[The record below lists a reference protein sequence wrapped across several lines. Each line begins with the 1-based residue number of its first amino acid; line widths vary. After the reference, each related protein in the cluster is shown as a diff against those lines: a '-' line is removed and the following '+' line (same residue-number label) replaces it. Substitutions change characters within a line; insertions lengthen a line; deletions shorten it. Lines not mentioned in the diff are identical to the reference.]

1 MFILNWILDNL
12 HHPWSSVITP
22 YGAWF
27 SYALASYALYVFY
40 LWVSQKPKNAGLHER
55 VRWIEWKNK
64 LPFFGIK
71 SQAMPANIENL
82 TTAERKVYDAYKAA
96 IANGCTPDKKSYDH
110 YLKYVH
116 YAGDTDQK
124 LMTNVSWLVLGILGS
139 LEMAVLVQM
148 LIDIL
153 LAGGMSAD
161 DAKLYGLIGGLF
173 LGAISAV
180 VVHQAAHAIYKKHKI
195 STAYDEFLTQKGK
208 REDIKQLGIDDKDQ
222 VNTGLSDAYQILS
235 RASPTD
241 VTNYGVNSKIPNS
254 VLITFV
260 LILAIL
266 VGSFGVRY
274 ATYVSQF
281 SEVNCQEE
289 YVDDSDAQE
298 VCKQDNLLKANQK
311 DNGLMP
317 VLTGNALFSVL
328 YVFLLFGL
336 YIYSYKRSFLSANS
350 EKAYKKIN
358 GNVSGFDSIKEE
370 IDKAIVSADSIRG
383 LYAEAYAKKRNNDLP
398 DRYFIQ
404 YLSEDCSKKN
414 TCDWECVEN
423 YLREN
428 KHV

>member
-1 MFILNWILDNL
+1 MNWILANI
-12 HHPWSSVITP
+12 HHPWSAVITP

-27 SYALASYALYVFY
+27 TYVLISYALYVFY
-40 LWVSQKPKNAGLHER
+40 LWVSQKPKTAGLHER

-82 TTAERKVYDAYKAA
+82 TTAERNVYNDYKAA

-124 LMTNVSWLVLGILGS
+124 LMTNVSWLILAILGS

-153 LAGGMSAD
+153 LSGGMSAD
-161 DAKLYGLIGGLF
+161 DAKLYGLIGGLV
-173 LGAISAV
+173 LGIISAV
-180 VVHQAAHAIYKKHKI
+180 VVHRAAHAIYKKHKI

-222 VNTGLSDAYQILS
+222 VNTGFSDAQQLLL
-235 RASPTD
+235 RADQTD
-241 VTNYGVNSKIPNS
+241 VDSFGDHGRMPGLVKFTIF
-254 VLITFV
+254 LITM
-260 LILAIL
+260 ILL
-266 VGSFGVRY
+266 GSFGVRY
-274 ATYVSQF
+274 ATYNSQF
-281 SEVNCQEE
+281 PMVNCHVE
-289 YVDDSDAQE
+289 YADDLDAQE
-298 VCKQDNLLKANQK
+298 VCKQDNELKLVQK
-311 DNGLMP
+311 ESGLMP
-317 VLTGNALFSVL
+317 VLMGNALFSVL

-336 YIYSYKRSFLSANS
+336 YIYSYKRSFLSAAS
-350 EKAYKKIN
+350 EEAFKKIK

-370 IDKAIVSADSIRG
+370 IDKAIMSADLIRG
-383 LYAEAYAKKRNNDLP
+383 LYADAYTKKRNNDLP

-404 YLSEDCSKKN
+404 YLSENCNDKK
-414 TCDWECVEN
+414 TCDWECVES
-423 YLREN
+423 YLKGN
-428 KHV
+428 NNA